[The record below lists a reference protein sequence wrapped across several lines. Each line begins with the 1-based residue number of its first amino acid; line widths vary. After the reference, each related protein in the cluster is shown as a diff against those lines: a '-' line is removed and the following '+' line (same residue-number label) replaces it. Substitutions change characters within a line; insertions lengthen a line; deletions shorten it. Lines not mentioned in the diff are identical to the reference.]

1 MSFSRNETKHVLV
14 RLMITQCGLL
24 VSGEKNKAIKNP
36 LAISM

>member
-24 VSGEKNKAIKNP
+24 VSGKNKAIKNP
-36 LAISM
+36 LAKSM